1 MAEFLDTTAIS
12 HKIETLLKSA
22 RERVVL
28 ISPYFKLRERIRQLV
43 EDASR
48 RGIAVHIVYGKRE
61 RCEEIERLKE
71 IDGVQI
77 TFCRN
82 VHAKC
87 YLNEQF
93 GIVTSLNLYDFSEAK
108 NQETGILFNRASDPE
123 VFRQALEEVER
134 VIRIGT
140 GESVEKS
147 LRTTAPVSCVRE
159 HPETLQKLTTSKLA
173 IKLGVKTRFLVDC
186 LIGRGFIEFRDG
198 RSHLTDEGKRAGGES
213 KFSRRTGSFIVWPCD
228 LQV

>member
-28 ISPYFKLRERIRQLV
+28 ISPYFKLRVRIRQLI

-48 RGIAVHIVYGKRE
+48 RGVAVQIVYGKQE
-61 RCEEIERLKE
+61 RCEEIERLKV

-77 TFCRN
+77 TFCKN

-108 NQETGILFNRASDPE
+108 NQEMGVLFDLASDAE
-123 VFRQALEEVER
+123 LFRQAFEEAER
-134 VIRIGT
+134 IIRISAEKPTSNQISSGAILEPR
-140 GESVEKS
+140 GEY
-147 LRTTAPVSCVRE
+147 R
-159 HPETLQKLTTSKLA
+159 KLTTAKLA
-173 IKLGVKTRFLVDC
+173 KRLGIVTAVLFDK
-186 LIGRGFIEFRDG
+186 LIGRGYLELREGG
-198 RSHLTDEGKRAGGES
+198 RRYLTPKGKEAGGE
-213 KFSRRTGSFIVWPCD
+213 FRTGKGKYFLWPTD